1 MKRVSFV
8 VLLASVLVA
17 SSWGSATAQ
26 CTTSSCLTVSTD
38 IDNSDVVATVVK
50 RALAGMTR
58 TTSPVIQIEN
68 SPGRCQPPID
78 FPGICTPPVVV
89 RKPSPVVRESVRKH
103 IPDLTIT
110 VEPREAVVAIPVNA
124 YLRPLPRP
132 FTLSVS
138 GFDLRITV
146 KPSVH
151 WSFGDGA
158 TREAGLG
165 DPYPAGVVMHSYRK
179 VNLYLL
185 SAQVIW
191 NVFAETSEGETVEV
205 IGDPIVIT
213 YASHLRVR
221 SARGHLISTS
231 SRSRS

>member
-1 MKRVSFV
+1 MKRVSLLL
-8 VLLASVLVA
+8 LLASVLVM

-58 TTSPVIQIEN
+58 TPSPVIQIEN

-89 RKPSPVVRESVRKH
+89 RKPSSFARESVRKH
-103 IPDLTIT
+103 IPDLAIT

-138 GFDLRITV
+138 GFDLRITL

-165 DPYPAGVVMHSYRK
+165 DPYPAGLVVHSYRK
-179 VNLYLL
+179 VNLFLL
-185 SAQVIW
+185 SAQVMW
-191 NVFAETSEGETVEV
+191 NVFVETSEGEMVEV

-213 YASHLRVR
+213 YASYVRVR

-231 SRSRS
+231 SQSRS